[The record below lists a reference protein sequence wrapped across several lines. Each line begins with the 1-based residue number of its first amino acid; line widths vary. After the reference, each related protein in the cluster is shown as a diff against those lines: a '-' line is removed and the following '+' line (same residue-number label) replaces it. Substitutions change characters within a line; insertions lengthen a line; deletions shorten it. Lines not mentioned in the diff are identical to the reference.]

1 MLIRPIYFLF
11 ILINLFILIFM
22 DNMDNNNNIILN
34 EKLNNTYYAAN
45 GKYLNE

>member
-11 ILINLFILIFM
+11 ILFNPFILIC
-22 DNMDNNNNIILN
+22 MDNNNNNNIVLN

-45 GKYLNE
+45 GKYLN